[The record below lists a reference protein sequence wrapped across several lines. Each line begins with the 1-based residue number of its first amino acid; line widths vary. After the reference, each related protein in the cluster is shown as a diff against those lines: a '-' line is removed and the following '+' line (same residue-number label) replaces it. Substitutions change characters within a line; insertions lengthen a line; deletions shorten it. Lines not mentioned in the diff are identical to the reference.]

1 MVRIEPPTGRSA
13 GPEVVRHSR
22 RITKGTSMTSPNS
35 NATASTRRSRKPERP
50 VDTEMPGGKTGIMI
64 TLLSR
69 PGGATI
75 AAMMEATGWQAHS
88 VRGFM
93 AGTLKRKL
101 GRTVASEKVDDVR
114 VYRIADKAA

>member
-1 MVRIEPPTGRSA
+1 MIRTSPPADRSA
-13 GPEVVRHSR
+13 GPEVVRRSR
-22 RITKGTSMTSPNS
+22 RITKGTSMTRNN
-35 NATASTRRSRKPERP
+35 NATTGTRRPRKSAQPADP
-50 VDTEMPGGKTGIMI
+50 AMPAGKTGTMI
-64 TLLSR
+64 ALLSR

-101 GRTVASEKVDDVR
+101 GRAVTSEKVDDVR
-114 VYRIADKAA
+114 VYRIADNAA